1 MMAIDRHEEELLIHS
16 KNLDILA
23 TNEDSSGDED
33 VDGGAGIDKIFK
45 AISEK
50 NLSQCTVPTLMRLLH
65 TQINCIASDITR
77 IKKCAASEKCNAE
90 LLKAEKIK
98 RANVYKKD
106 IERVSKE
113 GMQAQIVSLEQA
125 LLLVSTLAHY
135 KAENMILRQQ
145 FKEMQNQI
153 QLIEMQRVTE
163 VKQMMDL
170 RPENTPEDE
179 DDDDRREVKIQNGM
193 SITLDNEDFDFM
205 DKNLGRGSMTSIA
218 GGKRDILD
226 EIFAIE
232 AVETATKLQASH
244 RQKLLEPLDVKK
256 IKQHRKSIEE
266 KKGAERKDAILEV
279 IQEVEQDRSKPV
291 EVIMND
297 IQQRK
302 YEKLENEQLLN
313 LLTASLKKIP
323 SVKHHHID
331 DEGEEEEEEEGVST
345 ELNLAN
351 TL

>member
-1 MMAIDRHEEELLIHS
+1 
-16 KNLDILA
+16 
-23 TNEDSSGDED
+23 
-33 VDGGAGIDKIFK
+33 
-45 AISEK
+45 
-50 NLSQCTVPTLMRLLH
+50 
-65 TQINCIASDITR
+65 
-77 IKKCAASEKCNAE
+77 
-90 LLKAEKIK
+90 
-98 RANVYKKD
+98 
-106 IERVSKE
+106 
-113 GMQAQIVSLEQA
+113 
-125 LLLVSTLAHY
+125 
-135 KAENMILRQQ
+135 
-145 FKEMQNQI
+145 
-153 QLIEMQRVTE
+153 MQRVTE

-170 RPENTPEDE
+170 RPENTPE

-331 DEGEEEEEEEGVST
+331 DEGKNSCSNFRGEEEEEEGVST